1 MAARLRVYRT
11 FKALKVFGSPCG
23 HRLEGTAQSCE
34 AHREADREK

>member
-11 FKALKVFGSPCG
+11 CKAPKIFGSLCG

-34 AHREADREK
+34 AHGEADREK